1 MWNLSIPWYELIL
14 RCVIVYFF
22 LLILLRI
29 SGKRQVGQ
37 LNPFDLVLL
46 LVLSNAVQNAMTGG
60 DNSLLGG
67 VISALS
73 LVAIN
78 YFVGFATFKNKRLEA
93 LVEGRPEVLIHNG
106 TLYEDV
112 MDRQKLTHHELNSAL
127 RTGGC
132 ACVDE
137 VHLAVLEID
146 GQISVQPRAKPCPP
160 AAATSP
166 PTAP

>member
-14 RCVIVYFF
+14 RCVIIYFF

-46 LVLSNAVQNAMTGG
+46 LVLNSNAVQNAMTGG

-78 YFVGFATFKNKRLEA
+78 YFVRLRHLQKQA
-93 LVEGRPEVLIHNG
+93 SRRPSSKAAPGDPHPQ
-106 TLYEDV
+106 
-112 MDRQKLTHHELNSAL
+112 RNSST
-127 RTGGC
+127 RT
-132 ACVDE
+132 
-137 VHLAVLEID
+137 
-146 GQISVQPRAKPCPP
+146 
-160 AAATSP
+160 
-166 PTAP
+166 